1 MIYNFQVIVNN
12 LFLIILG
19 TAIQQFDAILSQLDD
34 WQLENR
40 IRAICFDTTSVN
52 TGERNGTCK
61 KLRDKYN
68 NKLLSLACRHHI
80 MEIIISAVYSIALAD
95 ESRSPN
101 LNLFVRFKAEW
112 NNINSNEFEFA
123 IESDE
128 ISKLFNHTEKNEL
141 IEFILH
147 QYSLQ
152 NHSRKD
158 YIEFLELALI
168 FLGIKKVNTKSLK
181 IRPPGALHRARFMA
195 RVIYCLKI
203 FALKKQF
210 EMSVTE
216 LKGLTE
222 FNLFVVKIYLKNWFF
237 CTVPSY
243 APLNDLNMIKDLVQY
258 GAINKPISDIA
269 IKKLKDHLWYLGD
282 ILIGISFFDK
292 RHENQTLEKMVEGL
306 KKASNFPNMLKNKS
320 SSIPQLCSF
329 EISDLISERTMQF
342 FEIICDDEKQY
353 DFLKRSPLAW
363 DNTPSFIKMK
373 ETIYGL
379 SVVND
384 PAERAIG
391 LIKDVN
397 NSVTRDSEQQNHL
410 IQLIENYRQTH
421 PKEHPNTTKKTIIA
435 NLQK

>member
-237 CTVPSY
+237 CTVPS
-243 APLNDLNMIKDLVQY
+243 
-258 GAINKPISDIA
+258 
-269 IKKLKDHLWYLGD
+269 
-282 ILIGISFFDK
+282 
-292 RHENQTLEKMVEGL
+292 
-306 KKASNFPNMLKNKS
+306 
-320 SSIPQLCSF
+320 
-329 EISDLISERTMQF
+329 
-342 FEIICDDEKQY
+342 
-353 DFLKRSPLAW
+353 
-363 DNTPSFIKMK
+363 
-373 ETIYGL
+373 
-379 SVVND
+379 
-384 PAERAIG
+384 
-391 LIKDVN
+391 
-397 NSVTRDSEQQNHL
+397 
-410 IQLIENYRQTH
+410 
-421 PKEHPNTTKKTIIA
+421 
-435 NLQK
+435 